1 MRIEFLLDRVVND
14 YRKGTPEEEH
24 YTAGQIVDLPGPSA
38 EHWISRRIAK
48 AVDTPL
54 TAQPTPPA
62 VPTTSATP
70 EPAVPTTG
78 HTMPNLPDERKPLQQ
93 PTMIPQAEASK
104 EKSKR

>member
-1 MRIEFLLDRVVND
+1 MRIEFLMDRVVND

-24 YTAGQIVDLPGPSA
+24 YTAGQIVDLTGPSA

-48 AVDTPL
+48 AVDAPL
-54 TAQPTPPA
+54 TAQPMPPA
-62 VPTTSATP
+62 VPTTSAAP
-70 EPAVPTTG
+70 ESAVPTAR

-93 PTMIPQAEASK
+93 PTIIPQADISK